1 MNSIHIFKDIF
12 IQRERL
18 ISGVLTDVRQRYRG
32 NLFGWLW
39 AILFPL
45 MQLSVYAMLYTVIF
59 KIRVSGLTEFDYTL
73 LIFSGLVPI
82 LAFNEAI
89 IASMNSI
96 SSNKNVLLNTAFP
109 LDLIP
114 LKAALAAQIPPFFGL
129 VITLLLSIILGNTFW
144 GAIIL
149 VPILWILILM
159 FAIGLGFV
167 LSLLSLVMKDVRE
180 IMGIILMLLM
190 VLSPFA
196 YTPEMVPSAL
206 RYIIYLNPI
215 SYFVLCF
222 QQVISFGNWPDLN
235 TLLATIGISI
245 STFMVGSI
253 LFQKGKVIFIDHV

>member
-1 MNSIHIFKDIF
+1 MNSIYIFKDIF

-18 ISGVLTDVRQRYRG
+18 ISGILTDVRQRYRG

-114 LKAALAAQIPPFFGL
+114 LKAALAAQVPPFFGL
-129 VITLLLSIILGNTFW
+129 LITLLLSTVLGNTFW
-144 GAIIL
+144 GAAIM
-149 VPILWILILM
+149 VPILWILIIM
-159 FAIGLGFV
+159 FAMGLGFV
-167 LSLLSLVMKDVRE
+167 LSLISLVMKDVRE

-196 YTPEMVPSAL
+196 YTPEMVPTAL
-206 RYIIYLNPI
+206 RFIIYLNPI

-222 QQVISFGNWPDLN
+222 QQVISFGNWPDLYI
-235 TLLATIGISI
+235 LLATIGISV
-245 STFMVGSI
+245 STFMVGAT
-253 LFQKGKVIFIDHV
+253 LFQKGKVIFVDHV